1 MSAKHRGRLVA
12 NHELY
17 PLEIE
22 ELFNRDEFFHIWEP
36 EYFTGDW
43 EPKIGRVI
51 KKSDFIKCNKY
62 EDSEIHIYKGCI
74 QCRDPNC
81 EFIFANSGGHL
92 ALYSYC
98 DYEVAT
104 WIQEILTYNDFFY
117 RWENI
122 KKISA
127 RAELSTHF
135 LNPFETPKL
144 ESNGDPFR
152 IIAQHQFDNE
162 QQQISW
168 LIEDLIPANS
178 IGSLVGPSGS
188 CKSFVAL
195 SMAKSISANVSFMN
209 RETAFGTVLYLAP
222 DGGDQIGPRLK
233 AWDVEH
239 GRDGWYTRFYSNH
252 HLINLESEEFF
263 SRLSMQ
269 LKANE
274 DFNYKLLV
282 IDSLK
287 KSIETSD
294 SDDAIVAKVFR
305 NLSKLKNE
313 TGISILLIDHTGHK
327 TGQRASGSYQKH
339 ANNDFEY
346 FVKKEGT
353 QVTLVNKKMRAA
365 YPPKD
370 FVMNTVPRHGSLILE
385 ASEAPPSQEDIILQ
399 LIEKSDEIAPDDLQR
414 LFINQ
419 FPDVADTTRRRWFNK
434 AIGTLLEE
442 NEIEE
447 TGGALRRTYS

>member
-1 MSAKHRGRLVA
+1 MSAKHRGRVVA

-22 ELFNRDEFFHIWEP
+22 EMFNRDEFFRMWEP

-43 EPKIGRVI
+43 EPRLNRII
-51 KKSDFIKCNKY
+51 KKSDFVKCDKY
-62 EDSEIHIYKGCI
+62 EDTEIHIYKGCI

-92 ALYSYC
+92 QLMSYC
-98 DYEVAT
+98 DYEIAT
-104 WIQEILTYNDFFY
+104 WIREILTYSDFYY

-135 LNPFETPKL
+135 LNPFEASKL
-144 ESNGDPFR
+144 DSISNPFR
-152 IIAQHQFDNE
+152 TLAQHQFDNE
-162 QQQISW
+162 RQEISW
-168 LIEDLIPANS
+168 LIEDLLPANS

-195 SMAKSISANVSFMN
+195 SMAKAISANVSFMN

-222 DGGDQIGPRLK
+222 DGGDQIQPRLN
-233 AWDVEH
+233 AWDLEH

-263 SRLSMQ
+263 SQLSRRLNQ
-269 LKANE
+269 NKE
-274 DFNYKLLV
+274 FNYKLLV

-287 KSIETSD
+287 KSIESSD
-294 SDDAIVAKVFR
+294 SDDATVAKVFR

-327 TGQRASGSYQKH
+327 TGQRASGSYQKY

-353 QVTLVNKKMRAA
+353 QVTLVNKKMRSAH
-365 YPPKD
+365 PPLD
-370 FVMNTVPRHGSLILE
+370 LVMKAVPRHGSLVLE
-385 ASEAPPSQEDIILQ
+385 ASKPPLQPEDILLNLLEHSNEIGTDQLRKLFMKELQ
-399 LIEKSDEIAPDDLQR
+399 
-414 LFINQ
+414 
-419 FPDVADTTRRRWFNK
+419 DVADTTRRRWFDK
-434 AIGTLLEE
+434 AISTLIMENRLEK
-442 NEIEE
+442 I
-447 TGGALRRTYS
+447 GGILRRTCS